1 MVLMDHSSVDWEVVF
16 EKTLSLTNIE
26 SWMLLTLVLIVM
38 V

>member
-16 EKTLSLTNIE
+16 EKTLYLTNIE
-26 SWMLLTLVLIVM
+26 FWMLLTLVLIVI